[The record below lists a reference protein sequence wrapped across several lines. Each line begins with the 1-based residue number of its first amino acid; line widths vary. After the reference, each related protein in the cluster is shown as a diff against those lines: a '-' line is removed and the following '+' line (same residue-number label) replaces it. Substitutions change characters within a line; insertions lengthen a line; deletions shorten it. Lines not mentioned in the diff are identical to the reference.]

1 MHARLFTSPLFDL
14 HLGLA
19 VCWVFTDTHPHLPQ
33 VKDHARQLL
42 EKHIRKPFFTAEYAG
57 TFQRME
63 PEAVQAGLSWLDQ
76 RFHLIRYE
84 VCL

>member
-1 MHARLFTSPLFDL
+1 MCSVNIAMHPQ
-14 HLGLA
+14 
-19 VCWVFTDTHPHLPQ
+19 PPQ

-42 EKHIRKPFFTAEYAG
+42 EKHIRKPFYAAQYAG